1 MSNMTKEDYIP
12 KAIAWAE
19 SHGFEEIKANLPDD
33 DDFETPI
40 GYERQ
45 QDDQEF
51 IPDVTGKVL
60 SEKFY
65 FEVILKTN
73 KTRRLVS
80 KLKLMS
86 VLAGRR
92 GGKLYMM
99 APRGH
104 YQFARDLMDDNT
116 IIADLV
122 KLN

>member
-1 MSNMTKEDYIP
+1 MNKGNYIP
-12 KAIAWAE
+12 KVAAWAE
-19 SHGFEEIKANLPDD
+19 SHGFDDIKANLPD

-45 QDDQEF
+45 QDNEAF

-86 VLAGRR
+86 VLAERR

-99 APRGH
+99 TPRGH
-104 YQFARDLMDDNT
+104 YQFVKDLMDDNQ
-116 IIADLV
+116 INADLV
-122 KLN
+122 KLS